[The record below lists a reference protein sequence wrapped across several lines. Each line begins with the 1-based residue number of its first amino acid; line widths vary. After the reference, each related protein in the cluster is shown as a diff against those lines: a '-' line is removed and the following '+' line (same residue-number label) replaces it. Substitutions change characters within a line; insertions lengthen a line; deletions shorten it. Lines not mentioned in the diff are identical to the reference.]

1 MAETQEQ
8 LEELFKQE
16 HERDLSIIQQ
26 VGEDLKQI
34 FTDEKQFE
42 VVFDIYQ
49 KVYKNNNDIQELNHG
64 NIFLNSYIDAFYEY
78 LVGEGKL
85 ISEEDFR
92 NAASSA
98 YHKSLDTIIEV
109 NKQMQQEANE

>member
-1 MAETQEQ
+1 MAENQEQ

-16 HERDLSIIQQ
+16 HERDLTIIQQ
-26 VGEDLKQI
+26 VGEDLKKI
-34 FTDEKQFE
+34 FADEKQFE
-42 VVFDIYQ
+42 VIFDLYQ

-64 NIFLNSYIDAFYEY
+64 NIFLNSYIDAFYKY

-92 NAASSA
+92 NVASQA
-98 YHKSLDTIIEV
+98 YHESLETIIQL
-109 NKQMQQEANE
+109 NKQMQQETNE